1 MLKQPVKFAILVLM
15 LGLAAC
21 STDAPETTDALA
33 TENVF
38 GLQIDP
44 EAGEVVLLEPN
55 PSDLQPQ
62 SVVSNTPRKLHYGS
76 ELALSKLEADFLGG
90 NRLELRLTFKN
101 VTDDLGFARPFTF
114 ERSRLS
120 FNVTE
125 SDEPEVSADDLGGD
139 GVLSPGEETAPLSF
153 TLTYKSK
160 RPFFYYADAYAVAG
174 DPDALVS
181 VSQAYDFQ
189 NEMMDA
195 YQQGDTLRLIQ
206 SYTYREPIPELTD
219 NYNLGSAAF
228 SYDNALSLVAYLVRG
243 TPEDVDRAKLLGDS
257 FLYAQANDPIS
268 DGRIRDGYFVAPFD
282 LGFVSSDSFFVRD
295 DGGVN
300 LANGGAFGFL
310 DNSRVGDSAWTAISL
325 AQLYNE
331 TGEAR
336 YLEGAK
342 TLGGWIIDNAYVET
356 GLGGYTFGLA
366 GGAFQPYKSTE
377 HNIDLVAL
385 FTMLAELDSGETD
398 WRFYA
403 DHAEDYLAEV
413 WNPDEGYF
421 YTGSSGVGVD
431 ADGNPYDDTIAT
443 EFNADD
449 PRAGRR
455 IPEDPQSWSYLA
467 LESRQYAKS
476 IDWAVNNLETTD
488 TTGSPSFSFP
498 EGLSF
503 TGVTFSDVALLLNDA
518 LEFNP
523 AANPDAVWFE
533 GTGHMALA
541 LLERGRRG
549 DVAQAHVYL
558 ENIRKAQ
565 AELGRDQFIR
575 LDDQGGLNTIPITP
589 GNGIV
594 AASSV
599 LNTGFFF
606 SYFPSLHIGATSWY
620 LMSAQQGN
628 PMQLLDEPNERSR
641 D

>member
-1 MLKQPVKFAILVLM
+1 MLKQSAKLLAILVM
-15 LGLAAC
+15 MIGLAAC
-21 STDAPETTDALA
+21 TTGAPEVTDAPAS
-33 TENVF
+33 ENAF
-38 GLQIDP
+38 GLGIDP
-44 EAGEVVLLEPN
+44 ETNEVTVVAPTPSALEP
-55 PSDLQPQ
+55 Q
-62 SVVSNTPRKLHYGS
+62 SAVSSAPRKLRYGS
-76 ELALSKLEADFLGG
+76 ELALSRLEADFLGG

-101 VTDDLGFARPFTF
+101 VSGDLGFARPFTF

-120 FNVTE
+120 FNVAE
-125 SDEPEVSADDLGGD
+125 SDEPEVSAADLGGD
-139 GVLSPGEETAPLSF
+139 GVLSPGEETAPLRF
-153 TLTYKSK
+153 TLAYTSK
-160 RPFFYYADAYAVAG
+160 RPFFYYADAYAVVGEPA
-174 DPDALVS
+174 ALIS
-181 VSQAYDFQ
+181 VSKAYDFQ

-228 SYDNALSLVAYLVRG
+228 SYDNALSLIAYLVRG
-243 TPEDVDRAKLLGDS
+243 TPEDIERAKLLGDS
-257 FLYAQANDPIS
+257 FLYAQANDPVG
-268 DGRIRDGYFVAPFD
+268 DGRVRDGYFVAPFD
-282 LGFVSSDSFFVRD
+282 LGFVGSDSFFVRE

-310 DNSRVGDSAWTAISL
+310 DNSRVGDLAWTAISL
-325 AQLYNE
+325 TQLYNE

-336 YLEGAK
+336 YLDGAK
-342 TLGGWIIDNAYVET
+342 TLGDWIIDNAYVET
-356 GLGGYTFGLA
+356 GLGGFTFGLA

-385 FTMLAELDSGETD
+385 FTMLETLDGGATD

-403 DHAEDYLAEV
+403 KHAADYLDEM
-413 WNPDEGYF
+413 WNPKGGYF

-431 ADGNPYDDTIAT
+431 AEGNPYDDTIAT

-467 LESRQYAKS
+467 LERKKYAES

-488 TTGSPSFSFP
+488 TGGSPSFPLP

-503 TGVTFSDVALLLNDA
+503 TGVTFSDISLLLSDA
-518 LEFNP
+518 LPFNP
-523 AANPDAVWFE
+523 AANPNAVWFE
-533 GTGHMALA
+533 GTGHMAIA

-549 DVAQAHVYL
+549 DVAQAHRFL

-565 AELGRDQFIR
+565 SELGRDQFIR
-575 LDDQGGLNTIPITP
+575 LNDQGGLETIPVSP

-599 LNTGFFF
+599 LNTGYFF
-606 SYFPSLHIGATSWY
+606 SYFPSLHTGATSWY
-620 LMSAQQGN
+620 LMSAQLGN
-628 PMQLLDEPNERSR
+628 PMQLLSKVER
-641 D
+641 